1 MSEEKRL
8 SLSFGNFSFEIVGYD
23 EPFTIMAKVFDLVI
37 KTSKEAPWLIGDN
50 IADAGS
56 GRRRFAAALNE
67 NARTFDLDIAEI
79 DGRFV
84 VTPPESQEKKENAPR
99 AADAK
104 PASRSPLHLSIAAD
118 PAPTEASTEA
128 TESAVAAKNAE
139 ADADSAAIAED
150 PAPVENHE
158 RGSETV
164 EDDFVEEIVEAT
176 SVVAPSAPATA
187 TDESASSVA
196 EAEVSPTT
204 AEEPSVA
211 DSEPVAEDAALKN
224 IEAEAKEGAS
234 AEIADAPEDNAED
247 PAEEAEPAPEPV
259 IASRP
264 APKIVID
271 RAKSQPHQRRKPQ
284 PMHKISATVTR
295 TKEETAEASESVE
308 AAEPFVLTSEFSAP
322 KRHFAVKHVEED
334 DDENFLF
341 ASDDVAHAQDASAD
355 PAPLALSGDDRI
367 DEPKSAARKKRRGP
381 LGLGIFRR
389 RKDDDGDETE
399 VAAADH
405 DEDSAFDR
413 LRETAEAQLPKLE
426 EPTLELS
433 RNAPERALFA
443 ISDGKDLD
451 DAASPA
457 VFARHMGAQS
467 LQDLLEASAAYVSI
481 VDGKAKFSRRDV
493 MLALND
499 IGLDKEYTPEAR
511 LKSFR
516 KLLTSGAI
524 VRAEDGMFAISHATR
539 FGYETQLRSN
549 A

>member
-23 EPFTIMAKVFDLVI
+23 EPFTVMAKVFDLVI
-37 KTSKEAPWLIGDN
+37 KTSKEAPWLVGEDM
-50 IADAGS
+50 ADSGT

-67 NARTFDLDIAEI
+67 NARTFDLDIAEV

-84 VTPPESQEKKENAPR
+84 VTPPDAEKSEENLLPGATPEPSAR
-99 AADAK
+99 A
-104 PASRSPLHLSIAAD
+104 PLHLSVEAA
-118 PAPTEASTEA
+118 PAEEPAEPELAAEAPAESQPEEAPADAGAPVNTVSEDEAREAETIEEDLADEVVEA
-128 TESAVAAKNAE
+128 TELVASDEAAPGPEDQQAKSEVTEAVAE
-139 ADADSAAIAED
+139 
-150 PAPVENHE
+150 
-158 RGSETV
+158 
-164 EDDFVEEIVEAT
+164 
-176 SVVAPSAPATA
+176 VVAAADEIHETA
-187 TDESASSVA
+187 
-196 EAEVSPTT
+196 AEVT
-204 AEEPSVA
+204 AEETADEAPSEA
-211 DSEPVAEDAALKN
+211 NEAPSDEEAARSAPDTQAEESEP
-224 IEAEAKEGAS
+224 
-234 AEIADAPEDNAED
+234 
-247 PAEEAEPAPEPV
+247 EPKPV
-259 IASRP
+259 LASRP

-271 RAKSQPHQRRKPQ
+271 RARSQPHQRRKTQ
-284 PMHKISATVTR
+284 PAQKISATVTR
-295 TKEETAEASESVE
+295 SAETTLEEADTAA
-308 AAEPFVLTSEFSAP
+308 PFLLTSEFSAP
-322 KRHFAVKHVEED
+322 RRPVDEKQVVDD

-341 ASDDVAHAQDASAD
+341 SPESGDHAQEEQEE
-355 PAPLALSGDDRI
+355 APLALSGEDRI
-367 DEPKSAARKKRRGP
+367 AEPKEATRKKRRGP

-389 RKDDDGDETE
+389 RKDDDDAENF
-399 VAAADH
+399 VAEGH

-433 RNAPERALFA
+433 RKAPEPALFA
-443 ISDGKDLD
+443 VSDGKDLD

-457 VFARHMGAQS
+457 AFARQMGAQS
-467 LQDLLEASAAYVSI
+467 LQDLLEASAAFVSI

-549 A
+549 G